1 MEDIEENI
9 IEFSVNKNFKLHDF
23 SMTFRILIKLQ
34 KRGIIKSFSV
44 SKDTIKVHLNSR

>member
-34 KRGIIKSFSV
+34 KGASI
-44 SKDTIKVHLNSR
+44 NA